1 MLADSAPIQAPAPS
15 GEPPTMV
22 THTRKKRLKMKPEE
36 MVARADQ
43 QAHTEIAEREGRQGE
58 QARVGWDIL
67 NLAIGVTMPKVSI
80 VIPVF
85 NRERLVQ
92 RAIRSCLVQT
102 EPDFEIIVV
111 DDGSTDGSREAVRR
125 FDDPRLR
132 LFAQPRNM
140 GVGTARN
147 VGVSEGR
154 AAWIVFL
161 DSDDE
166 LVPEALA
173 TVIEKIEES
182 ESDVAALWFR
192 CRCDDGTITPSNI
205 PRLGRVDLKD
215 KLLFH
220 EACVG
225 KIDELFHVCR
235 RSTFS
240 NVKFPSNR
248 GLEDLYFLNFSKHYL
263 GRICPEVLRLYHQDA
278 NNQISRGIG
287 RVNRKRDL
295 QFVRDR
301 IATLE
306 EALMLHGEDIRQY
319 APSIYRDFLSQL
331 LTLKL
336 LLGDRRGAFALLRPA
351 SSAGVGLSRILT
363 VSGLGF
369 VHPSILA
376 AARVLR
382 SAAGTAS

>member
-1 MLADSAPIQAPAPS
+1 
-15 GEPPTMV
+15 
-22 THTRKKRLKMKPEE
+22 
-36 MVARADQ
+36 
-43 QAHTEIAEREGRQGE
+43 
-58 QARVGWDIL
+58 
-67 NLAIGVTMPKVSI
+67 MPKVSI

-85 NRERLVQ
+85 NRERLVP
-92 RAIRSCLVQT
+92 RAIRSCLAQT
-102 EPDFEIIVV
+102 EPDFEIVVV
-111 DDGSTDGSREAVRR
+111 DDGSTDGSREAVRQ

-132 LFAQPRNM
+132 LFTQPQNM
-140 GVGTARN
+140 GVTTARN
-147 VGVSEGR
+147 RGTAEAR
-154 AAWIVFL
+154 ADWVMFF

-166 LVPEALA
+166 LVPEAVA
-173 TVIEKIEES
+173 TIVEKIDES
-182 ESDVAALWFR
+182 EPDVAALWFR
-192 CRCDDGTITPSNI
+192 CRLDNGTITPPSI
-205 PRLGRVDLKD
+205 PKLGRVDLKD
-215 KLLFH
+215 KLLLH

-225 KIDELFHVCR
+225 KSDELFHVCR

-240 NVKFPSNR
+240 NVKYPSNR

-278 NNQISRGIG
+278 DNRISRSVD

-319 APSIYRDFLSQL
+319 APSIYRDFMSRL

-336 LLGDRRGAFALLRPA
+336 LLGDRLGAFALLRPA

-376 AARVLR
+376 AAQGSSLRQRLIELIERRRVPR
-382 SAAGTAS
+382 SAAGA